1 MTLRPGASVTGA
13 SSASD
18 INRAKSS
25 TSSAA
30 AETTLP
36 SDGIRISSGFE
47 TLSLLRANQAAKL
60 ARVAAAV
67 ESGTYQVDSAALGK
81 SIVEDALS

>member
-1 MTLRPGASVTGA
+1 MRLSPGSSVTGA

-25 TSSAA
+25 ASGAA
-30 AETTLP
+30 AENTLSP
-36 SDGIRISSGFE
+36 DGIHISTAFE
-47 TLSLLRANQAAKL
+47 TLSLLRAHQTTKL

-67 ESGTYQVDSAALGK
+67 ESGTYKVNAAAVSK
-81 SIVEDALS
+81 AIIEDALT